1 MRPEGLNPRVFPSL
15 VRPEP
20 TARRTHQP
28 VQPGSPQ
35 SLPTLD
41 CAAVASEPR
50 AGRRAAALDGLY
62 SYSIAHPERV
72 LTPSRHATRV
82 RLGRRW
88 ARGNHGVR
96 QTVVSSSGGYTGG
109 SDSNPMT
116 ASGRGAANAGRST
129 TSRLCVPAGSTQKQ
143 LCASAARCCCRRT
156 VSERSACL
164 GSYGRG
170 LFTTLRHTCAP
181 RKAQQGWFGPS
192 SALTDSLTGGQSVSK
207 RRLRGGAA
215 RWLCPG
221 HRPEGSAS
229 LEGHARVPLASGRC
243 AGLPPPASTSGPR
256 WPRRACQT
264 LAGRDGG
271 RQRGRRGTWWLR
283 TALWTALVLR
293 LRPLGP
299 VLAASA
305 GELRSETQENGPI
318 SVPFGS
324 ASPTDSKDESPRVA
338 ARRVAAQNAS
348 EIKYHTFARGGRA
361 RGPCPGPS
369 GRSIGQLFLS
379 ADGTRDR
386 SPAAR
391 KKEMGA
397 LA

>member
-129 TSRLCVPAGSTQKQ
+129 TSRLCVPGP
-143 LCASAARCCCRRT
+143 CPSA
-156 VSERSACL
+156 
-164 GSYGRG
+164 
-170 LFTTLRHTCAP
+170 
-181 RKAQQGWFGPS
+181 
-192 SALTDSLTGGQSVSK
+192 
-207 RRLRGGAA
+207 
-215 RWLCPG
+215 
-221 HRPEGSAS
+221 
-229 LEGHARVPLASGRC
+229 
-243 AGLPPPASTSGPR
+243 PPASVATDGVYSPPCGTHARPER
-256 WPRRACQT
+256 RSRAGLGRRA
-264 LAGRDGG
+264 R
-271 RQRGRRGTWWLR
+271 
-283 TALWTALVLR
+283 
-293 LRPLGP
+293 
-299 VLAASA
+299 
-305 GELRSETQENGPI
+305 
-318 SVPFGS
+318 
-324 ASPTDSKDESPRVA
+324 
-338 ARRVAAQNAS
+338 
-348 EIKYHTFARGGRA
+348 
-361 RGPCPGPS
+361 
-369 GRSIGQLFLS
+369 
-379 ADGTRDR
+379 
-386 SPAAR
+386 
-391 KKEMGA
+391 
-397 LA
+397 